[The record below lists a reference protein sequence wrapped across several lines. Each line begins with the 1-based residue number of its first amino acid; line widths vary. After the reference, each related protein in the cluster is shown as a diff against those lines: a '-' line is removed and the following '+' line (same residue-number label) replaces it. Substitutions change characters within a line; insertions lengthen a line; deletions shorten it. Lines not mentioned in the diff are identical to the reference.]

1 MSEEIQKDISSSG
14 KKGKSQET
22 IRTMPEYFR
31 SGKYLKYREAGPPKK
46 SVTSSPKKVVEPA
59 NSKKNALIFVG
70 LAFVLLLV
78 LGGGGYYFWQIQ
90 KNNAVADP
98 NIDEELRLQ
107 EELRRQ
113 QEEAQAEE
121 QKAAQEQA
129 EQEARI
135 ARDEQRIKDIFA
147 IQNALEEYF
156 TQANSYPSDVIA
168 GDSINFEGTIYL
180 ASVPIDPMP
189 EISSYSYSV
198 APLDQLSYTLTF
210 SMEVGVLG
218 VEQGLITVSSEKQ
231 LQEDG
236 TIITIPTKRTEVQQ
250 GQLLLPSEDTDQ
262 DGLTD
267 VEETLLYT
275 TNKDEFDS
283 DFDTFSDKQELL
295 NLYNPFGNAPIL
307 LIDSG
312 NVDEYANEEFAYKVF
327 YPQKWV
333 YKALDG
339 SNREVIFTSTTG
351 EFIEVLVDDNIENLT
366 LEEWYG
372 KQFGQEELEKASTV
386 LTHKEVLTGIRS
398 FDRRNVYFLVN
409 NKIYGLI
416 HNIGAKQLIDYGV
429 TFDMMVKS
437 FRVEKLELPTTN
449 ENSGST
455 SNTTSDDATS
465 TNASADEQNSE
476 NSEEVDTVDS
486 AVSNSNDEQESGTDA
501 QSTSTANTEAN

>member
-1 MSEEIQKDISSSG
+1 MSEDIQKDISSSE

-46 SVTSSPKKVVEPA
+46 SATSSPKKVAQPA

-70 LAFVLLLV
+70 LAFVLLLI

-90 KNNAVADP
+90 KNNTVTDP

-113 QEEAQAEE
+113 QEEAQAQE

-129 EQEARI
+129 EQEART

-168 GDSINFEGTIYL
+168 GDSINYEGTIYL

-236 TIITIPTKRTEVQQ
+236 TITTIPTKRTEVQQ

-312 NVDEYANEEFAYKVF
+312 NVDEYSNEEFAYKVF

-366 LEEWYG
+366 LEEWYE
-372 KQFGQEELEKASTV
+372 KQFGREELTKASTV
-386 LTHKEVLTGIRS
+386 STHKEALTGIRS

-437 FRVEKLELPTTN
+437 FRVDKLEMPTTDSSEVTANSENDGQNAASN
-449 ENSGST
+449 ENSEST
-455 SNTTSDDATS
+455 NSAPNVSTNEADAVTS
-465 TNASADEQNSE
+465 TQ
-476 NSEEVDTVDS
+476 T
-486 AVSNSNDEQESGTDA
+486 
-501 QSTSTANTEAN
+501 TSTANTEAN